1 MNFRTLASITAL
13 GCFSLAAVWTFAPEL
28 LLKLW
33 GVDLNSAAAIMA
45 RRNGAAFLG
54 FGVMF
59 FCARTAQPSSARSAM
74 STGFG
79 IGCLALAALG
89 FFELVTGHVGL
100 GILTATLVE
109 IPLGFSFLVVAR
121 TQR

>member
-13 GCFSLAAVWTFAPEL
+13 GCFALAAIWTFAPEL
-28 LLKLW
+28 LFTLW
-33 GVDLNSAAAIMA
+33 GIDLSNSAAIVA

-54 FGVMF
+54 FAVMF

-89 FFELVTGHVGL
+89 IFELAAGHVGL
-100 GILTATLVE
+100 GILAATLVE
-109 IPLGFSFLVVAR
+109 IALGFSFLVVAR